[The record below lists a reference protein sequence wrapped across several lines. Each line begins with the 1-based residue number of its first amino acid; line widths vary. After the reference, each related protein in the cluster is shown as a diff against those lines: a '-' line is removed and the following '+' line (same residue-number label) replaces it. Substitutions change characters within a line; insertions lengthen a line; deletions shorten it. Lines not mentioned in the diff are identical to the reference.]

1 MGFTYDFPSPTIC
14 CHGCFSPSQGFSPQ
28 KTKLPVTGQ
37 LSSCQTRYLK
47 TDIQASRGRNLRCYG
62 HCKRL
67 KSEKTKFSK
76 VSPDGVGLG
85 GGKSCCAGS
94 VREWRVHCQGTEPAA
109 KYVRQLAN
117 LYQIRGPGHR
127 LSNIFPNWE
136 NFCSNRD
143 KWNYICLFGC
153 LTSLIQEIYSYSVGK
168 SHTFAKSKSR
178 RYRWVTI

>member
-1 MGFTYDFPSPTIC
+1 MGL
-14 CHGCFSPSQGFSPQ
+14 GW
-28 KTKLPVTGQ
+28 V
-37 LSSCQTRYLK
+37 
-47 TDIQASRGRNLRCYG
+47 
-62 HCKRL
+62 
-67 KSEKTKFSK
+67 
-76 VSPDGVGLG
+76 G

-117 LYQIRGPGHR
+117 LYQIRGRGHR

-178 RYRWVTI
+178 RYRWVTIWWWGVRVRAGNIYFKPKPGLSVSLPFLGFLRRFRRCRDYLCGALSESPRSSQHLSPFT